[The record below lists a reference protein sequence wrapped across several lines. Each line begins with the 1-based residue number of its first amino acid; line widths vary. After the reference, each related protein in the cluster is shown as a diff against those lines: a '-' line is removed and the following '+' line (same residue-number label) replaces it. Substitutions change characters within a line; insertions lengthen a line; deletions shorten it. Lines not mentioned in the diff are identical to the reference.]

1 MSDSLLITT
10 KALDLDQDW
19 SMRLQTACQLEG
31 VEYTRHFGVTVT
43 YALSGDME
51 LRDDGTVNFEGVD
64 DAAIITTIN
73 EHKPKPPALQPSLIA
88 ARLVVNENYKDRV
101 KVVCVAE
108 QYIYSHELALAVA
121 EGLARKGDHIDVS
134 VNGHVSVE
142 KLPDNALKS
151 AVTTQWKSLF
161 KELYETEEENNNG
174 VPE

>member
-1 MSDSLLITT
+1 MSENLLITAR
-10 KALDLDQDW
+10 ALDLDPSW
-19 SMRLQTACQLEG
+19 VMRLQTACELQA
-31 VEYTRHFGVTVT
+31 VEYTRDLGVTVT
-43 YALSGDME
+43 YMLSTDME
-51 LRDDGTVNFEGVD
+51 LRDDGTVNFEDVED
-64 DAAIITTIN
+64 TAIITAVN
-73 EHKPKPPALQPSLIA
+73 EHKPKPPALQPSLVA
-88 ARLVVNENYKDRV
+88 ARLVANVNYTDRV
-101 KVVCVAE
+101 EVMCVTE
-108 QYIYSHELALAVA
+108 KYKYSHELALAVA